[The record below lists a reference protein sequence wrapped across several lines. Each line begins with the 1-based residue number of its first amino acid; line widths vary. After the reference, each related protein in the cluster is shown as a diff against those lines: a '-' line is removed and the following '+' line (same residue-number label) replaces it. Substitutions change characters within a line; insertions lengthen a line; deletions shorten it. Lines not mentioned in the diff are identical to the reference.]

1 MPGQNSMKNIIY
13 YTGLAFA
20 IVPFFIL
27 VIQFILFSIN
37 NRKYNTLLSMYHGN
51 EFELPPLYK
60 FYGSMGFFGSFGMA
74 YFFSRIKKGKKII
87 FPPKEHLD
95 ISNFLRRVD
104 VNLTKWIDTYYYM
117 SIAAMI
123 LYIIF
128 VVMSLIKMI
137 VT

>member
-1 MPGQNSMKNIIY
+1 MIY
-13 YTGLAFA
+13 YTGLVFA

-27 VIQFILFSIN
+27 VIQFFIFSIN
-37 NRKYNTLLSMYHGN
+37 NKKYSTLLSMYHSN
-51 EFELPPLYK
+51 EFQLPPLYQ

-87 FPPKEHLD
+87 FQPKEHLD

-104 VNLTKWIDTYYYM
+104 VNLTKWIDTYYCM

-123 LYIIF
+123 LYMIF
-128 VVMSLIKMI
+128 VVMVLIKMV

>member
-1 MPGQNSMKNIIY
+1 MKSIIY

-27 VIQFILFSIN
+27 VIQFIIFSIN
-37 NRKYNTLLSMYHGN
+37 TKKYNTLLSMYHSK
-51 EFELPPLYK
+51 EFKLPPLYQ

-87 FPPKEHLD
+87 FQPKEHLD
-95 ISNFLRRVD
+95 ISNFLRRID
-104 VNLTKWIDTYYYM
+104 MNLTKWIDTYYCM

-123 LYIIF
+123 LYMVF
-128 VVMSLIKMI
+128 VVMTLIKMV